1 MPQVGVV
8 LNNSQI
14 ANINKMRSTL
24 RDLERWEMLYRH
36 RPKHSIKDGP
46 KAWWVFLVKCVS
58 RPGKADKRA
67 KLGWPDVVRLL
78 ALRKTYVRLYTA
90 RARHRATPEE
100 YKEFTRLDERLTAN
114 EIVAFR
120 LKAIAELEEE
130 GEEEDEEEDAGA
142 AGTLAKS
149 DPDQEQQPPRQTW
162 GQWLLRRDPTPA
174 TAAVA
179 AGTNLVGRGGGGAA
193 AAAAAEELAAA
204 TQREDAAAQAEFL
217 RAFTPAGD
225 GEGEE
230 DGTDENR
237 NTCVLMGFALVMI
250 LVVLTVMVTIMVMML
265 MMTVVRMMVVF
276 HTGSFP

>member
-1 MPQVGVV
+1 MSQVGVV

-24 RDLERWEMLYRH
+24 RDLERWEALYRH

-78 ALRKTYVRLYTA
+78 VLRKTYVRLYTA

-142 AGTLAKS
+142 AGTLAES
-149 DPDQEQQPPRQTW
+149 DPDQQQPPRQTW
-162 GQWLLRRDPTPA
+162 GQWLLRRDPTQA

-179 AGTNLVGRGGGGAA
+179 AGANLVGDGGGGRRRRRRRGGGRRRRG
-193 AAAAAEELAAA
+193 
-204 TQREDAAAQAEFL
+204 RMPL
-217 RAFTPAGD
+217 RRPSFCEHLP
-225 GEGEE
+225 
-230 DGTDENR
+230 R
-237 NTCVLMGFALVMI
+237 VVMG
-250 LVVLTVMVTIMVMML
+250 
-265 MMTVVRMMVVF
+265 RGRR
-276 HTGSFP
+276 TGRTRTETRAY